1 MRGRSIRLSPMRRFI
16 CDLLWASAS
25 VPTVPVQRPMNL
37 ALLARARTAH
47 PLRPSWAAIFVK
59 AYARVATE
67 LPELRRAYVKF
78 PWPRLYEYPVSAAA
92 ITVERDGDGEKAVFI
107 GRIGKPETLDLVD
120 VDRRM
125 RGFREIPI
133 DRSREFRRALA
144 LSRLPLPLRR
154 ALWWVGL
161 NVPRQRWHSL
171 GTFALSVYS
180 GLGAESLH
188 PLSPATV
195 TLNYGVI
202 APEGDVD
209 VRLIYD
215 HRVMDGATVARALGR
230 LEAELTGPILDE
242 LGQPPVKSK
251 GSGMNGTAARGA

>member
-1 MRGRSIRLSPMRRFI
+1 MRGRTIRLSPMRRFI

-25 VPTVPVQRPMNL
+25 VPTVPVQRRMNL
-37 ALLARARTAH
+37 APLARARTAH

-59 AYARVATE
+59 AYARVAAE
-67 LPELRRAYVKF
+67 VPELRRAYVKF

-92 ITVERDGDGEKAVFI
+92 VTVERDFDGEKAIFI
-107 GRIGKPETLDLVD
+107 GRIGKPEMLDLVE
-120 VDRRM
+120 VHHRIRR
-125 RGFREIPI
+125 FREIPI
-133 DRSREFRRALA
+133 DHSREFCRTLA

-161 NVPRQRWHSL
+161 NLPRQRGNYF

-188 PLSPATV
+188 PISPVTV

-202 APEGDVD
+202 GPEGDVD

-230 LEAELTGPILDE
+230 LETELNGPILEE
-242 LGQPPVKSK
+242 LRKPPTSLRR
-251 GSGMNGTAARGA
+251 AA